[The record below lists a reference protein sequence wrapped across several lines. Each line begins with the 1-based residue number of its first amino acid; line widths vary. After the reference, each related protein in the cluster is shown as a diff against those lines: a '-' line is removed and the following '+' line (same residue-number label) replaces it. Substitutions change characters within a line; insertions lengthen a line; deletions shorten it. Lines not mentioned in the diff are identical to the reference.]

1 MMASD
6 GHVSMHDALTLKET
20 TNKRKP
26 HVMPITSLVF
36 KEEEQLIITA
46 GLDYKYCILPQNA
59 SSMLSYVGA
68 LMVNMG
74 ILLLILLYFAE
85 WLA

>member
-1 MMASD
+1 MASD